1 MTGSAEPRAT
11 TGHSRTVG
19 SILGPGSTIK
29 NIERCIL
36 ALEYQ
41 AEMPVSVCSSVAK
54 RCRLTGYRAEVTEDE
69 EKAQRHTKVRLEG
82 VETVKALAR
91 RARARVARV
100 ATANIFELDSEVI
113 KEDFRRNERQ
123 V

>member
-19 SILGPGSTIK
+19 SILGIGSTTK
-29 NIERCIL
+29 NLKRCIL

-41 AEMPVSVCSSVAK
+41 TEMSVSVCSSVAK
-54 RCRLTGYRAEVTEDE
+54 RCRPTGYRAEVIEDE
-69 EKAQRHTKVRLEG
+69 EGAQRRTKVRLEG
-82 VETVKALAR
+82 VDTVKALAR

-100 ATANIFELDSEVI
+100 ATANMF
-113 KEDFRRNERQ
+113 
-123 V
+123 